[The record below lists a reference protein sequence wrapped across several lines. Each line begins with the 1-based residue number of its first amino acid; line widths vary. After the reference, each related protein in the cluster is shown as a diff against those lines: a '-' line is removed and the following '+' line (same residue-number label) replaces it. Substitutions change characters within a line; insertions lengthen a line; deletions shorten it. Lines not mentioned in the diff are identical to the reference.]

1 MSINALILSNNYVH
15 HRSLMFLT
23 CSTHT
28 LLNTHYYIIIHYNSY
43 SVNGYGYFVDT
54 LVFLSH
60 EKFSPYDLR
69 LIIGLLGS
77 VT

>member
-1 MSINALILSNNYVH
+1 MNMV
-15 HRSLMFLT
+15 
-23 CSTHT
+23 
-28 LLNTHYYIIIHYNSY
+28 IIHYNSY

-60 EKFSPYDLR
+60 EKLSAYDLR

>member
-1 MSINALILSNNYVH
+1 
-15 HRSLMFLT
+15 MFLT
-23 CSTHT
+23 CNTHM
-28 LLNTHYYIIIHYNSY
+28 LLNTHYYIIIHYYSY

-60 EKFSPYDLR
+60 EKLSPYDLG
-69 LIIGLLGS
+69 LVIGLLGS